1 MEKMNSEIKPSLIA
15 LIDADKKI
23 IEEKAGKKLY
33 DQKSGKSYFEGS
45 KEYSELRDDDI
56 KRLAKRKQDEGD
68 ILKKRIEGW
77 EHILDI
83 ITKKNYKNLIKLNGN
98 ESESK
103 IAETIIDAI
112 GFNS

>member
-1 MEKMNSEIKPSLIA
+1 MSSEIKPSLIA
-15 LIDADKKI
+15 LVEADKKT
-23 IEEKAGKKLY
+23 IEEKAEKKLY
-33 DQKSGKSYFEGS
+33 DPKTGKNYFEGS

-56 KRLAKRKQDEGD
+56 KRLSKRKQDEGD
-68 ILKKRIEGW
+68 ILKKRIEAW
-77 EHILDI
+77 EQILDI
-83 ITKKNYKNLIKLNGN
+83 INKKNYKNLIKLSGN